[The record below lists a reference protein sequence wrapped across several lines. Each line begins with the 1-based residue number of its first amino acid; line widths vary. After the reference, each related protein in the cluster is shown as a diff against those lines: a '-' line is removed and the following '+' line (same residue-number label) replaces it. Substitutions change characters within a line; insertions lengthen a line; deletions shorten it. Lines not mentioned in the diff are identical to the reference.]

1 MTARAARPHAI
12 VVGGGPA
19 GCATA
24 WRLARA
30 GAKVLLLD
38 RARFPRDKAC
48 AEYLSPEASRL
59 LADMGALE
67 RVERAGAAQLAGMLV
82 RAPSGATIRG
92 EFAAA
97 HGFHAF
103 RDRGLAIR
111 RTRLDAELLET
122 AREGGVTV
130 REGVRAAALVR
141 DGDGRVRGVETIDAG
156 GRRVALLADLVIGA
170 DGLRSVVARR
180 LGLARASALPRRVA
194 VVGHY
199 AGVLGLGEMGEMHV
213 ERDGYCGMANV
224 GLGESNLA
232 VVVPAGHARAM
243 AGDPAGFLDQW
254 VARHPQLRRR
264 FRRARRLGR
273 ALVTGPFAHHAR
285 RAWAPGAALVGDAA
299 DYFDP
304 FTGEGIYAALRGAE
318 LLAPAALA
326 ALGAPSTRA
335 ADRALASYHA

>member
-1 MTARAARPHAI
+1 
-12 VVGGGPA
+12 
-19 GCATA
+19 
-24 WRLARA
+24 
-30 GAKVLLLD
+30 
-38 RARFPRDKAC
+38 
-48 AEYLSPEASRL
+48 
-59 LADMGALE
+59 
-67 RVERAGAAQLAGMLV
+67 
-82 RAPSGATIRG
+82 
-92 EFAAA
+92 
-97 HGFHAF
+97 
-103 RDRGLAIR
+103 
-111 RTRLDAELLET
+111 
-122 AREGGVTV
+122 
-130 REGVRAAALVR
+130 
-141 DGDGRVRGVETIDAG
+141 
-156 GRRVALLADLVIGA
+156 
-170 DGLRSVVARR
+170 
-180 LGLARASALPRRVA
+180 
-194 VVGHY
+194 
-199 AGVLGLGEMGEMHV
+199 MGEMHV

-232 VVVPAGHARAM
+232 VVVPAGSARAM

-335 ADRALASYHA
+335 ADRALASYHAARRRAFVGRWVVERLIATTVAWPPLIERAAAVLERRRDMADLLVGVTGDFVPARQVLRPGFLYTLFLHPRRFA